1 MTYGIGTTAA
11 GRPAGGDIRDISPD
25 DPTWRDTFGGVLK
38 AVVVPR
44 PIAWVS
50 TVAPDGTLNL
60 APHSYFTVLSDRPP
74 ILGFVSSGRKDTL
87 RNLEASGEYVINVAG
102 DDLIES
108 LNLTAANFPRDE
120 SEFAWAGLTSRPSAT
135 IATPGV
141 AEAPV
146 ALEMRLLDIREYG
159 DQPSYL
165 IDGTVVHARIAGR
178 VWRDDKVAPDLLRA
192 FGRLG
197 GNLYSRTTD
206 RFERIRPTYEGLR
219 SQGVEPVGTG
229 SETAAA
235 RT

>member
-1 MTYGIGTTAA
+1 MTAA
-11 GRPAGGDIRDISPD
+11 EGTVTGAVLDHGVRDISPD
-25 DPTWRDTFGGVLK
+25 DLAWREKFGGVLK

-60 APHSYFTVLSDRPP
+60 APHSYFMVLSDRPP

-87 RNLEASGEYVINVAG
+87 RNIESSGEYVINVAG
-102 DDLIES
+102 DDLIEP
-108 LNLTAANFPRDE
+108 LNLSAANFPRDQ
-120 SEFAWAGLTSRPSAT
+120 SEFAWADLAPRPSVTVAV
-135 IATPGV
+135 PGV
-141 AEAPV
+141 AAAPV

-165 IDGTVVHARIAGR
+165 IAGTVTHARIAER

-197 GNLYSRTTD
+197 GNLYARTTD
-206 RFERIRPTYEGLR
+206 RFERVRPTYEGLKVD
-219 SQGVEPVGTG
+219 GAE
-229 SETAAA
+229 
-235 RT
+235 

>member
-1 MTYGIGTTAA
+1 MTDPNGAISGQ
-11 GRPAGGDIRDISPD
+11 PPDDGDLRDIAPA
-25 DPTWRDTFGGVLK
+25 DPAWRERFGGVLK

-50 TVAPDGTLNL
+50 TVAPHGTLNV

-87 RNLEASGEYVINVAG
+87 RNLETSGEYVINVAG

-108 LNLTAANFPRDE
+108 LNLSAADFPCDE
-120 SEFAWAGLTSRPSAT
+120 SEFAWAGLTPRPSAVV
-135 IATPGV
+135 AVPGV

-165 IDGTVVHARIAGR
+165 IAGTVVHARIAER

-206 RFERIRPTYEGLR
+206 RFERVRPTYERLLSEGT
-219 SQGVEPVGTG
+219 EPVGIG
-229 SETAAA
+229 AKPIPAG
-235 RT
+235 R